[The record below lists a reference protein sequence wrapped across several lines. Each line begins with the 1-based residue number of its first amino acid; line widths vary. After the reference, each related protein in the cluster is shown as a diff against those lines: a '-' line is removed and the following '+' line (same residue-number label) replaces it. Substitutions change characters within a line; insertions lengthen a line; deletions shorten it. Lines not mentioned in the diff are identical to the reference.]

1 MKRDYALLK
10 EIGLRVRTQRE
21 SLKYT
26 REELAELL
34 GISVNFCSEIENG
47 KKGMSIETLSKVAKV
62 LHLSVDYIVNGS
74 TNSSDTNSITLML
87 ESCDEKK
94 LPYLEEMIKTF
105 IKAMD

>member
-1 MKRDYALLK
+1 
-10 EIGLRVRTQRE
+10 
-21 SLKYT
+21 
-26 REELAELL
+26 
-34 GISVNFCSEIENG
+34 
-47 KKGMSIETLSKVAKV
+47 MSIETLSKMAKV

-94 LPYLEEMIKTF
+94 LSYLEEMIKTF